1 MQKYFP
7 LEFAR
12 DNFVFK
18 GLEAY
23 LLFYYVNLIDLSFQG
38 GEGSPNL
45 RSPSRSANVGLI
57 VSGNKFDMQNAN
69 LDILFL

>member
-38 GEGSPNL
+38 GGGGPNL

>member
-38 GEGSPNL
+38 GGVPNL
-45 RSPSRSANVGLI
+45 RSPSRSAHVGLI
-57 VSGNKFDMQNAN
+57 VSGNRHLVF
-69 LDILFL
+69 IV

>member
-23 LLFYYVNLIDLSFQG
+23 LLFYYVNLIDLSFQWGG
-38 GEGSPNL
+38 GESEPPI
-45 RSPSRSANVGLI
+45 S
-57 VSGNKFDMQNAN
+57 F
-69 LDILFL
+69 

>member
-38 GEGSPNL
+38 RGGGVRTSDL
-45 RSPSRSANVGLI
+45 L
-57 VSGNKFDMQNAN
+57 
-69 LDILFL
+69 LDPRM